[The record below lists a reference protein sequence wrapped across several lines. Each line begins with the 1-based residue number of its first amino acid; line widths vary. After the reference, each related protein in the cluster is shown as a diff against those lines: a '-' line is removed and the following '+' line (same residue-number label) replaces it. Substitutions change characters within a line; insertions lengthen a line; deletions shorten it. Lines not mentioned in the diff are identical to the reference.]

1 MMRIGGGLTRAV
13 AASAVVAFGL
23 AFGAPMLLAQQTEP
37 ALTWRDAVKVL
48 AEERT
53 FAESGAGLLK
63 TYAKDDQAALIEG
76 QKLYAGAKARFDGLI
91 EQLLLDLAEDRNPEE
106 SPDMKVVVDAAVET
120 RLAFSR
126 HVEATL
132 SDRQDGTPKN
142 AWVDALA
149 KGAGEIVAALIDG
162 GIKIYQTYQEASAVR
177 RETIA
182 TRVEQQRWRT
192 FSEVE
197 AAL

>member
-1 MMRIGGGLTRAV
+1 MMMIGGLARSVV
-13 AASAVVAFGL
+13 ASGVVAFGL
-23 AFGAPMLLAQQTEP
+23 AFGASTLLAQETEP

-76 QKLYAGAKARFDGLI
+76 QKLYAEAKARFDGLI
-91 EQLLLDLAEDRNPEE
+91 EQLLLDLVEDRSPED
-106 SPDMKVVVDAAVET
+106 SPEMKVVVDAAVET

-126 HVEATL
+126 HVDATL
-132 SDRQDGTPKN
+132 PDLEGGKN
-142 AWVDALA
+142 ILVDALA

-162 GIKIYQTYQEASAVR
+162 GIKIFETYQGASLVR
-177 RETIA
+177 REAIA
-182 TRVEQQRWRT
+182 TRVEQQRWRA

>member
-1 MMRIGGGLTRAV
+1 MMRIGGGSTRAV
-13 AASAVVAFGL
+13 VANGVVAFGL
-23 AFGAPMLLAQQTEP
+23 AFGAPALLAQETEP
-37 ALTWRDAVKVL
+37 ALTWRDAVRVL

-63 TYAKDDQAALIEG
+63 TYAKNDRALIEG
-76 QKLYAGAKARFDGLI
+76 QKLYAEAKAKFDGLI
-91 EQLLLDLAEDRNPEE
+91 EQLLLDLAEDRNPED
-106 SPDMKVVVDAAVET
+106 SPDMKVVVDQAVET

-126 HVEATL
+126 HVDATL
-132 SDRQDGTPKN
+132 PDVEGKPKN
-142 AWVDALA
+142 VLVDALA
-149 KGAGEIVAALIDG
+149 KGAGEIIAALIDG
-162 GIKIYQTYQEASAVR
+162 GIKIYQTYQEANAVR

-182 TRVEQQRWRT
+182 TRVEQQRWRA